1 MDRIMPIDLERADLR
16 KRLRGYDPKAV
27 DTLRMQAAAEME
39 LLRKELS
46 EANAE
51 LDRLRAEVQGT
62 RAMENTLKEALI
74 LAQKT
79 ADETRAQAN
88 RDADSIIHDARRKAA
103 EDLRELRAEADRL
116 REDNAAFEA
125 SFRSTLESHLA
136 RLGAKR
142 VELFAEPLAQAA

>member
-1 MDRIMPIDLERADLR
+1 MDRMMPIDLERADLR
-16 KRLRGYDPKAV
+16 KRLRGYDPKTV
-27 DTLRMQAAAEME
+27 DALRLQAAAEME

-51 LDRLRAEVQGT
+51 LDRLRAEVCGT
-62 RAMENTLKEALI
+62 RAMEETLKQALI

-79 ADETRAQAN
+79 ADETRAQAH
-88 RDADSIIHDARRKAA
+88 READSIIHDARRKAA
-103 EDLRELRAEADRL
+103 EDLRELRMEADRL

-136 RLGAKR
+136 RLRKDP
-142 VELFAEPLAQAA
+142 VELFAPLAHAA